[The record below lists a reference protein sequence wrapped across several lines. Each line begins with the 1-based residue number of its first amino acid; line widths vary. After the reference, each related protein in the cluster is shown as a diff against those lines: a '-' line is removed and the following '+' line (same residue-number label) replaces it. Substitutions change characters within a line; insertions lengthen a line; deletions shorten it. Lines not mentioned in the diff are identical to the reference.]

1 MLVICVGL
9 KRAASTLQYQIC
21 REVLSQKLELIDYGY
36 TRFEKDIQKAINNN
50 SNGIIKTHHYYDI
63 FQRYDE
69 KKDIKYLTS
78 YRDLRESSISAME
91 AYNISYNKLISNKWF
106 ESEIDCY
113 YEFKKINNI
122 LFQEYNMLK
131 NDLRNSIQQICD
143 FLNITLSDESQSQ
156 LLNNFNR
163 DAQLNKIMAYRRS
176 NKFKVINI
184 INNIFYK
191 INPTSFLQR
200 GILYNID
207 KNTSLHHKHINVKN
221 NINWKSYYSKEQ
233 QEIIK
238 AIIGDWLIDAGY
250 EEDYGW

>member
-1 MLVICVGL
+1 MIKFITFIFLL
-9 KRAASTLQYQIC
+9 FF
-21 REVLSQKLELIDYGY
+21 LSNCSNNYTWGWYIINPKLDDGY
-36 TRFEKDIQKAINNN
+36 
-50 SNGIIKTHHYYDI
+50 
-63 FQRYDE
+63 
-69 KKDIKYLTS
+69 
-78 YRDLRESSISAME
+78 
-91 AYNISYNKLISNKWF
+91 
-106 ESEIDCY
+106 
-113 YEFKKINNI
+113 NNI

-143 FLNITLSDESQSQ
+143 FLNITLSNTSQSQ